1 MPADNSEQIA
11 EWNGALG
18 QRWVAMQQEI
28 DRFVVPFGDAA
39 LKAAAPQPGE
49 RAIDVGCGCGD
60 TSIELARRVGAAGA
74 VLGVDVSQPM
84 LAVARARGG
93 LANYAH
99 LAFRDGDASEAELA
113 GNTDLLFSRF
123 GVMFF
128 SQPSPAF
135 SHMRKSLRAGGR
147 CVFVCWRTPRDN
159 PWAMTPLSA
168 ARAAMGVT
176 PAPADPNAPGP
187 FAFADEERLRAILT
201 GAGFG
206 DIDVQRFDAALSLG
220 ATPRSAAE
228 SVVQIGPV
236 SRLVREVG
244 AEHLPI
250 ILDAVERTLAPLAA
264 PDGHVSLNGSTWIV
278 SATNP
283 A

>member
-1 MPADNSEQIA
+1 MQADDSEQIA

-28 DRFVVPFGDAA
+28 DHIVVPFGTAA
-39 LKAAAPQPGE
+39 LKVAAPQPGE
-49 RAIDVGCGCGD
+49 RVIDIGCGCGG
-60 TSIELARRVGAAGA
+60 TSIELSRIVGAGGS

-84 LAVARARGG
+84 LEVARTQGA
-93 LANYAH
+93 LANCAH
-99 LAFRDGDASEAELA
+99 LAFRDGDASEAELPA
-113 GNTDLLFSRF
+113 NIDLLFSRF

-135 SHMRKSLRAGGR
+135 SHLRTSLRAGGR

-168 ARAAMGVT
+168 ARAAMGIT
-176 PAPADPNAPGP
+176 PPPADPNAPGP
-187 FAFADEERLRAILT
+187 FAFADEQRLRAILSS
-201 GAGFG
+201 AGFG
-206 DIDVQRFDAALSLG
+206 AIDVQRFDAALSLG

-228 SVVQIGPV
+228 GAVQIGPV

-244 AEHLPI
+244 VEHLPI
-250 ILDAVERTLAPLAA
+250 ILDAVERALIPVAA